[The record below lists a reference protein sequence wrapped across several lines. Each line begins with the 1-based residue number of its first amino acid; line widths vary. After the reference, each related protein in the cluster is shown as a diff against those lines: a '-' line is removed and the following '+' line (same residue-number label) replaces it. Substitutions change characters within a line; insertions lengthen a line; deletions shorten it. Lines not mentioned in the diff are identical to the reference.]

1 MNIATTMQDL
11 LPTPSQTMKSGL
23 ISAKPEVLLLCRSL
37 TASEWQMFRL
47 ARFPYAMAFV
57 FAGMKVA

>member
-1 MNIATTMQDL
+1 MQIANRERVADV
-11 LPTPSQTMKSGL
+11 
-23 ISAKPEVLLLCRSL
+23 SA
-37 TASEWQMFRL
+37 